1 MASNPR
7 YFTEGMRDTDAV
19 TVRHDRLGGRYRLQ
33 HGPPLSPDS
42 LGALVDSKDSLR
54 VGHREARGRP
64 PLLGTV
70 ISAVKVVADT
80 FQVWQCT

>member
-42 LGALVDSKDSLR
+42 LGALVDSKDILR
-54 VGHREARGRP
+54 VGH
-64 PLLGTV
+64 
-70 ISAVKVVADT
+70 
-80 FQVWQCT
+80 